1 MPGELMP
8 LPSAA
13 GKPRE
18 LLELGNKKPFPTL
31 TAIRIIK
38 SAQVNLMCIDL
49 MCIVLPLIF
58 MLVSTGYRVVGFFF
72 PCCFTSVT
80 VSIYTTAE
88 QWLFISENKENNF
101 HIF

>member
-72 PCCFTSVT
+72 FLAVLPVL
-80 VSIYTTAE
+80 
-88 QWLFISENKENNF
+88 Q
-101 HIF
+101 